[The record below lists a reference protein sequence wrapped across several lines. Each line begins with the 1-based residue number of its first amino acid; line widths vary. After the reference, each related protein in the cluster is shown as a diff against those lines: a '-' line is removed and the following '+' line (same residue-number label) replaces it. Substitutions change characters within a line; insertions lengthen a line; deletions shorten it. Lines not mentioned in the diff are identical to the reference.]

1 MTAGKDSMYIEFIVD
16 DLYMFVCDKLNSMKH
31 SKNNHYHYMGMY
43 NAITDKCSNNYI
55 TRDIYSLWDVPHTV
69 THNLVTFK
77 FDSGV
82 VLYISRDVAYL
93 GQLCSSVPPQFDNTF
108 AFVEFFKS
116 AMLCESLTEMQSIT
130 RKLVMF
136 SNSSI
141 NAILKSVFSIETVE
155 QHDENY
161 INTYTIQKELSDFS
175 ESSKL
180 NQEKR
185 LKIKIFL
192 SNMATSI
199 KAHTPKINKDV
210 SVVSVKQ

>member
-1 MTAGKDSMYIEFIVD
+1 
-16 DLYMFVCDKLNSMKH
+16 
-31 SKNNHYHYMGMY
+31 
-43 NAITDKCSNNYI
+43 
-55 TRDIYSLWDVPHTV
+55 
-69 THNLVTFK
+69 
-77 FDSGV
+77 
-82 VLYISRDVAYL
+82 
-93 GQLCSSVPPQFDNTF
+93 
-108 AFVEFFKS
+108 
-116 AMLCESLTEMQSIT
+116 MLCESLTEMQSIT